1 MRRGYA
7 QTMER
12 IKNVTLQGRSLWVEV
27 YALYL
32 ACRDTRTPWYAK
44 VLLLG
49 VVALVVSPIDPIP
62 DFIPVIGVL
71 DDIVVVRLGTA
82 LAVRM
87 IPKQVMAECRE
98 KASDAVGGG
107 SSSGQSRWRS
117 ACLVSA
123 IVVAVGCLVTAMVS
137 LTILSLL
144 ILLIVYLI
152 NR

>member
-12 IKNVTLQGRSLWVEV
+12 IKNVTLQGRSLWVEI

-32 ACRDTRTPWYAK
+32 ACRDPRTPWYAK

-87 IPKQVMAECRE
+87 IPRQVMAECRE
-98 KASDAVGGG
+98 KASDAVGG
-107 SSSGQSRWRS
+107 SSPSGQSRWRS

-152 NR
+152 KR